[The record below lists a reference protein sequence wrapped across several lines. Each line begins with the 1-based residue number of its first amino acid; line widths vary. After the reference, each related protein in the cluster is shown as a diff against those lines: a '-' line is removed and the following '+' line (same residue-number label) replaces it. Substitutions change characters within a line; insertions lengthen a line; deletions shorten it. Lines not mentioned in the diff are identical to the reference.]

1 MVLNRADV
9 ISKLESRK
17 PIKDLFEDLENR
29 TGVTIEFQSLGKDET
44 IAKYD
49 FQQPDHPIILLRS
62 DWEEVD
68 VAHELMHM
76 KIELIDGYSVL
87 AWRRGVPHDSAVGR
101 ATHLIRLGD
110 DVIVHE
116 LLRLMGLQVDGEIIR
131 PSFFDDICTKIT
143 KCLKQGATRP
153 KDRMQ
158 DFDKIDFGD
167 LRRCFYLVFVELV
180 LDSYGNALTFEHREL
195 AKDFVNTFRNTRSR
209 ESKKADK
216 ILGYFKQYDIN
227 SIDGH
232 KAILENWTKLE
243 LLNSCVGPMS
253 YSVQGNGFVL
263 PFPS

>member
-131 PSFFDDICTKIT
+131 PPFFDDICTKIT

-153 KDRMQ
+153 KDRMA
-158 DFDKIDFGD
+158 DYDDIGFGD
-167 LRRCFYLVFVELV
+167 LRRYWRLVFVELV
-180 LDSYGNALTFEHREL
+180 LDSYGNALTCEHREL
-195 AKDFVNTFRNTRSR
+195 AKDFVDTFRNTRLR
-209 ESKKADK
+209 ESTKADK
-216 ILGYFKQYDIN
+216 ILGYFEQYDVN